1 MRTKII
7 LSFLLLSSLNVAAQN
22 VTHSP
27 FSSYGFGERTYGNDA
42 VTSALGKAN
51 IALADSMFLNFYNP
65 ATYHLL
71 AEGQPL
77 FSLSAASRLS
87 TYSQNNS
94 SVFRATGMI
103 DHFAFG
109 FSMKKLFGLS
119 IGLKPYSNRGYD
131 ITTSQKIGTDSI
143 RYNYEGIGGTN
154 EAYIGITSTILK
166 WKGAHLS
173 LGANLGYLFGTTINI
188 RKSSIIQSNVF
199 NGGVDE
205 KATRFKS
212 FHYELGAYYKQ
223 NITPLQTLSLSAV
236 LEPSQ
241 QINAYQSET
250 LYDAGNV
257 NNPLTYS
264 MLYDTSN
271 VQGNITLAPTYSMGF
286 AYSFRTSSTNNSKNT
301 RNSEWL
307 LTGSY
312 SSTDWS
318 KYRTAFN
325 SQEML
330 FNFSATSKISIGMQ
344 YTPETK
350 FIENSVNTNFFERMR
365 YRVGYYSF
373 TLPYSDN
380 GLSTSEFGTTFGLGL
395 PIVAQQALSSI
406 NIGVTY
412 GKRGN
417 TDASGLSESF
427 VGINFGVII
436 SPSFYDRWFRKRK
449 LD

>member
-1 MRTKII
+1 MRTKISI
-7 LSFLLLSSLNVAAQN
+7 LFLVFSSLTAVAQN

-65 ATYHLL
+65 STYHLL

-77 FSLSAASRLS
+77 FSLSAVSRLS
-87 TYSQNNS
+87 SYSQNNS

-109 FSMKKLFGLS
+109 FSIKKLFGLS

-131 ITTSQKIGTDSI
+131 ITTSVKVGTDSV
-143 RYNYEGIGGTN
+143 RYNYEGSGGTN
-154 EAYIGITSTILK
+154 EAFLGLTTTLFK
-166 WKGAHLS
+166 WKGTHLS
-173 LGANLGYLFGTTINI
+173 VGANLGYLFGTATNT
-188 RKSSIIQSNVF
+188 RKSSIIQSTVF
-199 NGGVDE
+199 NGGVE
-205 KATRFKS
+205 EQAVRFKS
-212 FHYELGAYYKQ
+212 FHYELGGYFKQ
-223 NITPLQTLSLSAV
+223 AITPLQSFSLSAV

-257 NNPLTYS
+257 NNQLTYS

-271 VQGNITLAPTYSMGF
+271 VQGMVTIAPTYSLGF
-286 AYSFRTSSTNNSKNT
+286 AYSFRTSSTNNSKYT

-318 KYRTAFN
+318 KYRTEFN
-325 SQEML
+325 SQEIL
-330 FNFSATSKISIGMQ
+330 YTYNATSKVSIGLQ

-365 YRVGYYSF
+365 YRVGYYNF

-406 NIGVTY
+406 NLGVTV

-417 TDASGLSESF
+417 ADASGLNESF

>member
-7 LSFLLLSSLNVAAQN
+7 LSFLLFSSLNALAQN

-27 FSSYGFGERTYGNDA
+27 FSSFGFGERTYGNDA

-51 IALADSMFLNFYNP
+51 IALADSMFLNFHNP

-109 FSMKKLFGLS
+109 FSIKKLFGLT

-131 ITTSQKIGTDSI
+131 ITSSIKVGSDSV
-143 RYNYEGIGGTN
+143 RYNYEGVGGTN
-154 EAYIGITSTILK
+154 EAFLGLTSTLLK

-173 LGANLGYLFGTTINI
+173 VGANLGYLFGTATNI
-188 RKSSIIQSNVF
+188 RKSSIIQSNAF

-205 KATRFKS
+205 KAMRFKS
-212 FHYELGAYYKQ
+212 IHYELGAYYKQ

-241 QINAYQSET
+241 QINAFQSET

-257 NNPLTYS
+257 NNQLTYS

-271 VQGNITLAPTYSMGF
+271 VQGNITLAPTYSLGF
-286 AYSFRTSSTNNSKNT
+286 AYSFRTSAQNNSKYT
-301 RNSEWL
+301 RNSEWM

-325 SQEML
+325 SVEISYSY
-330 FNFSATSKISIGMQ
+330 SATSKISIGFQ

-350 FIENSVNTNFFERMR
+350 FIENSVNTNLFERMR
-365 YRVGYYSF
+365 YRVGYYNFS
-373 TLPYSDN
+373 LPYTDN

-395 PIVAQQALSSI
+395 PIVAQQALSSV

-417 TDASGLSESF
+417 ADASGLNETF

>member
-1 MRTKII
+1 MRAKII
-7 LSFLLLSSLNVAAQN
+7 LSFLLFSSLNAVSQN

-27 FSSYGFGERTYGNDA
+27 YSSYGFGERTYGNDA
-42 VTSALGKAN
+42 VTSALGKSN

-87 TYSQNNS
+87 TYSKANS
-94 SVFRATGMI
+94 SVFRATGTI
-103 DHFAFG
+103 DHFVFG
-109 FSMKKLFGLS
+109 FSIKKLFGLS
-119 IGLKPYSNRGYD
+119 FGLKPYSNRGYE
-131 ITTSQKIGTDSI
+131 ITNTQKVGTDSI

-154 EAYIGITSTILK
+154 EAYLGLTSTILK

-173 LGANLGYLFGTTINI
+173 LGANLGYLFGTATNT
-188 RKSSIIQSNVF
+188 RKSSIIQSNAY

-205 KATRFKS
+205 KAMRFKS
-212 FHYELGAYYKQ
+212 FHYELGAHYKQ

-241 QINAYQSET
+241 QINAFQSET

-271 VQGNITLAPTYSMGF
+271 VQGKITLAPTYSIGF
-286 AYSFRTSSTNNSKNT
+286 AYSLRTSSTNNSKFT
-301 RNSEWL
+301 RNSEYL
-307 LTGSY
+307 LTGSF

-318 KYRTAFN
+318 QYRTSFN
-325 SQEML
+325 NQEIL
-330 FNFSATSKISIGMQ
+330 YSYSASSKFSIGFQ

-365 YRVGYYSF
+365 YRVGYYNF
-373 TLPYSDN
+373 TLPYTDN

-417 TDASGLSESF
+417 ADASGLNESF

-436 SPSFYDRWFRKRK
+436 SPSFYDRWFKKRK